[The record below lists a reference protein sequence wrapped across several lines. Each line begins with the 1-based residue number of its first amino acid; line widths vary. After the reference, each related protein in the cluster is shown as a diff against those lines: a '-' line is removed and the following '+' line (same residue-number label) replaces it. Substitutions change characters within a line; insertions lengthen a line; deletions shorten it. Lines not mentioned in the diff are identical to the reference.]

1 MSGGMGA
8 GGQPRKKE
16 RGKKEEALI
25 VTMLL
30 VVQQGIRLPI
40 RASKEL
46 ELKMEMEL
54 EMGSRRTWLLCSHSV
69 SLSLLLLLPLCRSR
83 CLCCCCLLFGA
94 GNLQLPFCCCFFF
107 YPFSTSFGC
116 CARSSSSVFSLRG
129 FWFLQLPLL
138 LTQLAI
144 FTGYP
149 LNGILR
155 YMIRTFTYLLRYM
168 VLSISRVYNFKGFK
182 LCFYHNIYIFAFNN
196 VYQHIL
202 VSSVAITKC

>member
-1 MSGGMGA
+1 
-8 GGQPRKKE
+8 
-16 RGKKEEALI
+16 
-25 VTMLL
+25 MLL